1 MRVPIQ
7 WLQQYVNVQATP
19 HEVGVKLTMG
29 GLEVEGIEE
38 SRLGLVLDVYVTPN
52 RGDCL
57 SLLGVARE
65 VAALYGLPLTLPTP
79 PASANEGEV
88 AGQTS
93 VTIEDPDLC
102 PRYAARMARNVKIGP
117 SPDWMQ
123 ARLEAAGQRPINN
136 VVDVTNYV
144 MLELGQPLHAFD
156 LHKLAGE
163 RIIVRRARNGETI
176 KTIDGEER
184 ILPENTLVIA
194 DVDKPVAVAGVMGGA
209 DSEVDE
215 NSVDIL
221 IESAHFDPL
230 SIRRASR
237 LLKLRTEASYR
248 FERVVD
254 IDGVSRAV
262 DRACELLASMGQ
274 AQVIPGIVDVYPRPA
289 AARYLNLRVSRAAE
303 LLGMD
308 ITTDVATECLTRLGF
323 VVGPRVDSDTL
334 NVQVPSFRPDI
345 TLEEDLIEEV
355 GRIYGYE
362 NIPETLPR
370 GFTTQGGDSPDG
382 LLIDRIKH
390 ILASSGLQ
398 EVVTH
403 SLTAPAF
410 FDSPEDASR
419 RVDVRNALSAE
430 VGGLR
435 RSLVPTL
442 LDVAKHNA
450 AFQQAN
456 MALFEVGRVWQ
467 MQAVPSEDGG
477 SGEPIP
483 TEYIAVGGLLVGSPE
498 PGDWHNR
505 GKGASA
511 DFYSVRGVVERLAS
525 GLGVENVTF
534 APLGDKADS
543 LPLLHPGRGA
553 LVMRNDS
560 QVIGIVGEL
569 HPRIAQAVDLRDKI
583 YVFELSYNALKQTGE
598 GASVYHALPRF
609 PAVMRDLAPRLEAN
623 VPYQQVQAAIAS
635 VNAPLLEASRLT
647 DVFDGPPLLEGQ
659 KSLTLAF
666 TFRAPD
672 RTLNEPEVTSALL
685 LLRHALETQCGATFA
700 GEK

>member
-1 MRVPIQ
+1 MRIPLK
-7 WLQQYVNVQATP
+7 WLQQYVNVQASGQ
-19 HEVGVKLTMG
+19 EVGTKLTMG

-38 SRLGLVLDVYVTPN
+38 SALGLVLDVYVTPN

-65 VAALYGLPLTLPTP
+65 VAALYGLLLTLPTP
-79 PASANEGEV
+79 SISENGGDV

-93 VTIEDPDLC
+93 VTIEDTDLC
-102 PRYAARMARNVKIGP
+102 PRYAARIVRGVKVGS
-117 SPDWMQ
+117 SPAWMQ
-123 ARLEAAGQRPINN
+123 TRLEAAGQRPINN
-136 VVDVTNYV
+136 IVDVTNYV
-144 MLELGQPLHAFD
+144 MLETGQPLHAFD

-163 RIIVRRARNGETI
+163 RIVVRRARDGETI
-176 KTIDGEER
+176 TTLDGEER
-184 ILPENTLVIA
+184 TLSTNTLVIA
-194 DVDKPVAVAGVMGGA
+194 DAEKPVAVAGVMGGA
-209 DSEVDE
+209 DSEVDAD
-215 NSVDIL
+215 SVDIL

-230 SIRRASR
+230 AIRRASR

-254 IDGVSRAV
+254 IDGVQRAA
-262 DRACELLASMGQ
+262 DRACELLAEMGQ
-274 AQVIPGIVDVYPRPA
+274 TGVVKGIVDVYPQPRT
-289 AARYLNLRVSRAAE
+289 ARHLTLRVSRAAE

-308 ITTDVATECLTRLGF
+308 ITTDTATDCLARLGF
-323 VVGPRVDSDTL
+323 TVGPRVDSDTL
-334 NVQVPSFRPDI
+334 NVQVPSFRSDI

-382 LLIDRIKH
+382 LFIDRIKQV
-390 ILASSGLQ
+390 LAAAGLQ

-410 FDSPEDASR
+410 FDSPDDASR
-419 RVDVRNALSAE
+419 RVSVRNALSAE

-435 RSLVPTL
+435 RSLLPTL

-450 AFQQAN
+450 AYQQAN

-467 MQAVPSEDGG
+467 MQAVPAEDGG
-477 SGEPIP
+477 SGEPVP
-483 TEYIAVGGLLVGSPE
+483 MEYIAVGGLIVGSLE

-511 DFYSVRGVVERLAS
+511 DFYTIRGIVERLTAN
-525 GLGVENVTF
+525 LGMANVTF
-534 APLGDKADS
+534 APLGEKAAA

-553 LVMRNDS
+553 MVVRNES
-560 QVIGIVGEL
+560 QVIGMAGEL
-569 HPRIAQAVDLRDKI
+569 HPRVAQQADLRDKI
-583 YVFELSYNALKQTGE
+583 YVFELSYDALKQE
-598 GASVYHALPRF
+598 CDAISSAYHALSRF
-609 PAVMRDLAPRLEAN
+609 PAVTRDLAPRLAAEIS
-623 VPYQQVQAAIAS
+623 YRQVQAAVES
-635 VNAPLLEASRLT
+635 VTVPLLESMRLT
-647 DVFDGPPLLEGQ
+647 DVFEGAPVPEGQ
-659 KSLTLAF
+659 KSLTLSF

-672 RTLNEPEVTSALL
+672 RTLNEPEVTAALL
-685 LLRHALETQCGATFA
+685 ELRHALETHCAATFV
-700 GEK
+700 G

>member
-1 MRVPIQ
+1 MRIPLK
-7 WLQQYVNVQATP
+7 WLQQYVNVQASGQ
-19 HEVGVKLTMG
+19 EVGVKLTMG

-38 SRLGLVLDVYVTPN
+38 SALGPVLDVYVTPN

-65 VAALYGLPLTLPTP
+65 VSALYGLPLTPPTP
-79 PASANEGEV
+79 PKSQTGGDV

-93 VTIEDPDLC
+93 VTIEDSDLC
-102 PRYAARMARNVKIGP
+102 PRYAARIVRGVKVGD
-117 SPDWMQ
+117 SPAWMQ

-136 VVDVTNYV
+136 IVDVTNYV

-156 LHKLAGE
+156 LRKLAGE
-163 RIIVRRARNGETI
+163 RIVVRRARDGETI
-176 KTIDGEER
+176 KTLDGEER
-184 ILPENTLVIA
+184 TLSTNTLVIA
-194 DVDKPVAVAGVMGGA
+194 DAEKPVAVAGVMGGA
-209 DSEVDE
+209 DSEVDA

-230 SIRRASR
+230 AIRRASR

-254 IDGVSRAV
+254 IEGVQRAV
-262 DRACELLASMGQ
+262 DRACELLAEMGQ
-274 AQVIPGIVDVYPRPA
+274 TGVVPGIVDVYPQPRE
-289 AARYLNLRVSRAAE
+289 ARHLNLRVSRAAE

-308 ITTDVATECLTRLGF
+308 ITTDAATDCLTRLGF
-323 VVGPRVDSDTL
+323 TVGPRVDSDTL
-334 NVQVPSFRPDI
+334 NVQVPSFRPDV

-382 LLIDRIKH
+382 LFIDRIKQ
-390 ILASSGLQ
+390 ILASAGLQ

-410 FDSPEDASR
+410 FDSPDDAMR
-419 RVDVRNALSAE
+419 RVSVRNALSAE

-435 RSLVPTL
+435 RSLLPTL

-450 AFQQAN
+450 AYQQAN

-467 MQAVPSEDGG
+467 MQAVPAEDGG
-477 SGEPIP
+477 SGEPVP
-483 TEYIAVGGLLVGSPE
+483 TEYIAVGGLLVGSLE
-498 PGDWHNR
+498 SGDWHNK

-511 DFYSVRGVVERLAS
+511 DFYTVRGIVERLTAN
-525 GLGVENVTF
+525 LGMANVTF
-534 APLGDKADS
+534 APLGEKAVAM
-543 LPLLHPGRGA
+543 PLLHPGRAA
-553 LVMRNDS
+553 LVVRNES
-560 QVIGIVGEL
+560 QVIGMVGEL
-569 HPRIAQAVDLRDKI
+569 HPRVARQADLRDKI
-583 YVFELSYNALKQTGE
+583 YVFELSYDALKQE
-598 GASVYHALPRF
+598 GNTASSAYHALSRF
-609 PAVMRDLAPRLEAN
+609 PAVTRDLAPRLSAE
-623 VPYQQVQAAIAS
+623 VPYRQVQAAVES
-635 VNAPLLEASRLT
+635 VTVPLLESMRLT
-647 DVFDGPPLLEGQ
+647 DVFEGSPVPEGQ
-659 KSLTLAF
+659 KSLTLSF

-672 RTLNEPEVTSALL
+672 RTLNEAEVSAALQQAK
-685 LLRHALETQCGATFA
+685 HALETHCAATFV
-700 GEK
+700 G